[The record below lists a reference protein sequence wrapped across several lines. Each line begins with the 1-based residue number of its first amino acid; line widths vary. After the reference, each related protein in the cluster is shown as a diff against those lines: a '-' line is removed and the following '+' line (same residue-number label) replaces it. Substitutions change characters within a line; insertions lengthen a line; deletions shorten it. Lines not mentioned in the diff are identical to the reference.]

1 MRVGQWRPKAFGKD
15 RELRRISD
23 GLVLPVEMALA
34 MVFAWLAVEETTYSV
49 CTRANTRDLEEKW
62 VGWSFMLLGARLNP
76 RRY

>member
-1 MRVGQWRPKAFGKD
+1 MAFGKD
-15 RELRRISD
+15 RELRRLSD

-49 CTRANTRDLEEKW
+49 CTRANTREPLGVV
-62 VGWSFMLLGARLNP
+62 VGWSFILLGARLNP